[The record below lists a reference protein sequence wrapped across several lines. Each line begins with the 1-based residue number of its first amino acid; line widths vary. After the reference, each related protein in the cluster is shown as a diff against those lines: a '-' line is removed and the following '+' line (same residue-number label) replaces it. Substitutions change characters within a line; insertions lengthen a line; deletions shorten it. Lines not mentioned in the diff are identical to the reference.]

1 MERIKAI
8 ELNEDIRG
16 DEVKADLEGAY
27 KSVYFNDTKEMGDAL
42 NKVSPSFCLAKW
54 FNVSIHIP
62 TGRTQSCYHPPVHRI
77 PMAELEKNAHAL
89 HNTEHKKQQR
99 LMMLK
104 GERPP
109 ECSFCWDIEDTGNIS
124 DRPYRSFD
132 VNQEGIIAEALEYG
146 HTGNP
151 KPKYMEVNFNQACNF
166 KCTYCSPHLSTEWH
180 KEIRK
185 HGAYK
190 LPTGNHNDTSWMERD
205 GMMPNNRP
213 DNPYLEAFWEYF
225 PECYPELQTFRMT
238 GGEPL
243 MDKNTFKIFDY
254 VKNNPSPKLQL
265 SITSNC
271 NPPKQELWDNFMADL
286 KDITDRKA
294 IDHFMLFCSLDSWGH
309 QAEYIRSG
317 LHFPTLE
324 KNVRTYLTQNE
335 MHSLTFIATMNIF
348 SLPGIVEYMEN
359 IHQLRNEINTDRQLI
374 WFDTPM
380 LHDPKWMS
388 LKLATPEM
396 LEPLL
401 ECIVFME
408 QNKETQSNR
417 FKGFKDYEID
427 KLRRL
432 YDWAKEPFDPALDK
446 SAKVNFIEYFKEK
459 DRRQGTNLRESF
471 PEFKDFIDECE
482 NING

>member
-1 MERIKAI
+1 
-8 ELNEDIRG
+8 
-16 DEVKADLEGAY
+16 
-27 KSVYFNDTKEMGDAL
+27 
-42 NKVSPSFCLAKW
+42 
-54 FNVSIHIP
+54 
-62 TGRTQSCYHPPVHRI
+62 
-77 PMAELEKNAHAL
+77 
-89 HNTEHKKQQR
+89 
-99 LMMLK
+99 
-104 GERPP
+104 
-109 ECSFCWDIEDTGNIS
+109 
-124 DRPYRSFD
+124 
-132 VNQEGIIAEALEYG
+132 
-146 HTGNP
+146 
-151 KPKYMEVNFNQACNF
+151 
-166 KCTYCSPHLSTEWH
+166 
-180 KEIRK
+180 
-185 HGAYK
+185 
-190 LPTGNHNDTSWMERD
+190 
-205 GMMPNNRP
+205 MMPDNRP
-213 DNPYLEAFWEYF
+213 DNPYLTAFWEYF

-294 IDHFMLFCSLDSWGH
+294 IDHYMLFCSIDSWGH